1 MTEFTDEAS
10 KPPAKRALFKK
21 PTWSRPQNLAS
32 PADFFHRSNSAS
44 VDPVLEAER
53 KRKAK
58 AAKKEAEKASQ
69 KAEEQRAEKRQRVSK
84 EEDDDLYGRSQ
95 YFYEWSAEKQKVDP
109 KAITQPLDIIDL
121 EDSDDD
127 EVLVVAQARKPP
139 PPEEDDF
146 PVSDEEYADLARKA
160 REKARRKRLEDDVL
174 IETRR
179 RPPSID
185 RDSQSQRHLPT
196 HISTPPPA
204 SLDPEVHI
212 LITSRLDNASP
223 LIIKRRLSQRLKD
236 VRLHWCSHNQ
246 FTDEMASTIFLTWRG
261 KRLFDVTSC
270 KSLGIAVDKDGR
282 VMAKEQ
288 DDILAEEERKIH
300 MEAMTKEIYEACQ
313 KARRQVTEQQD
324 GDYEEEE
331 LPVQQKPPEDQ
342 VRLILKAK
350 GFNDFK
356 LIAKPATTIAR
367 MIAGFRKANPAG
379 TENREVFIVFDGD
392 RLEPEITVSETE
404 LSDLDEVD
412 VYPNVFHSLEH
423 GLFSGPQ
430 FDLTIDNGR
439 LAHNNQ

>member
-1 MTEFTDEAS
+1 MTEFTSEAS

-69 KAEEQRAEKRQRVSK
+69 KVEEQRAEKRQRVSR
-84 EEDDDLYGRSQ
+84 EEDDDLYGVSDQDVRAAHLSKSNASLKLAIGNR
-95 YFYEWSAEKQKVDP
+95 EASTSMNGLLKSKSPSDSLSVHSDHETVGKTVDQ
-109 KAITQPLDIIDL
+109 KAITKPLDIIDL

-127 EVLVVAQARKPP
+127 EGLVVAQARKPP

-146 PVSDEEYADLARKA
+146 PASDEEYADLARKA

-185 RDSQSQRHLPT
+185 GDSQSQRHLST

-204 SLDPEVHI
+204 SRDPEVHI

-246 FTDEMASTIFLTWRG
+246 FTDEMASSIFLTWRG

-270 KSLGIAVDKDGR
+270 KSLGIAVDKEGR

-300 MEAMTKEIYEACQ
+300 MEAMTEEIYEACQ
-313 KARRQVTEQQD
+313 KAKRQITEQQD
-324 GDYEEEE
+324 GDNEEEE

-356 LIAKPATTIAR
+356 LIAKP
-367 MIAGFRKANPAG
+367 
-379 TENREVFIVFDGD
+379 
-392 RLEPEITVSETE
+392 VS
-404 LSDLDEVD
+404 L
-412 VYPNVFHSLEH
+412 
-423 GLFSGPQ
+423 
-430 FDLTIDNGR
+430 
-439 LAHNNQ
+439 